1 MVTDHKRGFVESR
14 CYRSI
19 LVRLTEIAII
29 HSQETRTGRLLN
41 VTFRVTVSTFC
52 ALSTPS
58 DRHQQIPDLL
68 IYTRYYE
75 LSPQLNTRVCND
87 SADKCAKCNTLQ
99 LGYTCCI
106 LHTQPL
112 VISHTHSALLLVSFI
127 ALYTS
132 CCIAPHT
139 PPQNQKLF
147 FTLHD
152 KRNKKRLYFH

>member
-19 LVRLTEIAII
+19 LVRLSEIAII
-29 HSQETRTGRLLN
+29 QSGNSNRAPMN
-41 VTFRVTVSTFC
+41 AIFSVAVSTFC

-58 DRHQQIPDLL
+58 DRHQQIQHLF
-68 IYTRYYE
+68 IYTRYYQ
-75 LSPQLNTRVCND
+75 LSPQLNTRVCKD
-87 SADKCAKCNTLQ
+87 EADKCGKCNTLQ

-112 VISHTHSALLLVSFI
+112 FILHTLSALLLLSFI
-127 ALYTS
+127 ALHTS
-132 CCIAPHT
+132 CCIATHT
-139 PPQNQKLF
+139 PPSNQKLF

-152 KRNKKRLYFH
+152 APNEKRIYFH